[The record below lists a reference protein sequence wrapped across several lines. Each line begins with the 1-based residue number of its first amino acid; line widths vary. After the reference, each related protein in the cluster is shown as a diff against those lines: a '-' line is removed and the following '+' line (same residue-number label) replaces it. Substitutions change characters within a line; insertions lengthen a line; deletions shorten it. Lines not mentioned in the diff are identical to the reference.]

1 MTGSLFSTIIY
12 WAVANPVSG
21 IKRQKCIAYA
31 CFIYSKTT
39 NVILFKMSF
48 IMLEKPITYFLSPL
62 CRSSHAQ
69 SLWGEEQWRL
79 SGKHVIVQ
87 IRNWWREG
95 SDAVL
100 LVSDFSCIHDFCICC
115 SHLESMND
123 NIGKPFVSKPLL
135 TLWEQNTAIQL
146 RYCK

>member
-1 MTGSLFSTIIY
+1 MHSHYEGKNNGDFQGNMLLFRYET
-12 WAVANPVSG
+12 
-21 IKRQKCIAYA
+21 
-31 CFIYSKTT
+31 
-39 NVILFKMSF
+39 
-48 IMLEKPITYFLSPL
+48 
-62 CRSSHAQ
+62 
-69 SLWGEEQWRL
+69 GEE
-79 SGKHVIVQ
+79 
-87 IRNWWREG
+87 NG

-146 RYCK
+146 RYCM